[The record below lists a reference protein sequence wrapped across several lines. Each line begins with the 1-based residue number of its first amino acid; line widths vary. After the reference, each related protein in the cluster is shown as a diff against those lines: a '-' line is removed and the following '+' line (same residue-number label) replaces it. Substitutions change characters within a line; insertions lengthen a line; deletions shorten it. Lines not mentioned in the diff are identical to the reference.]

1 MVPSNVLQRTF
12 RIQFGGQ
19 VGTCFTLDVDGRQYI
34 VTARHIL
41 PQVSGQAAIQIKHDS
56 KWAELVCG
64 VVGAGEGEIDIAVL
78 APPHVISPSLPLD
91 PTTNAMFL
99 SQDAYF
105 LGFPYGL
112 HAEVG
117 GLNSNFPL
125 PLVKK
130 ACVSM
135 FALSGPGPRYL
146 LLDGH
151 NNPGFSGGPVVFAVN
166 GQGAATN
173 VAGVVSGY
181 KYVWD
186 KVFVG
191 EQETE
196 LAVKYN
202 TGIVVVYAIDH
213 AIALI
218 RENPIGAEIAGA
230 VA

>member
-1 MVPSNVLQRTF
+1 MVPSNVLHRTF

-34 VTARHIL
+34 VTARHVV
-41 PQVSGQAAIQIKHDS
+41 PQGAGQVTVQIHYES
-56 KWAELVCG
+56 KWAGLPCS
-64 VVGAGEGEIDIAVL
+64 VVGIGEGEVDITVL
-78 APPHVISPSLPLD
+78 APPHVISPPLPLE
-91 PTTNAMFL
+91 PTTKGMFL

-117 GLNSNFPL
+117 GLNANFPL

-135 FALSGPGPRYL
+135 FALAGTGPWYL

-151 NNPGFSGGPVVFAVN
+151 NNPGFSGGPVVFALN

-173 VAGVVSGY
+173 VAAVVSGY

-191 EQETE
+191 EEETE

-202 TGIVVVYAIDH
+202 TGIVVAYAIDH
-213 AIALI
+213 ALALI
-218 RENPIGAEIAGA
+218 RVNPVGAEHPRA